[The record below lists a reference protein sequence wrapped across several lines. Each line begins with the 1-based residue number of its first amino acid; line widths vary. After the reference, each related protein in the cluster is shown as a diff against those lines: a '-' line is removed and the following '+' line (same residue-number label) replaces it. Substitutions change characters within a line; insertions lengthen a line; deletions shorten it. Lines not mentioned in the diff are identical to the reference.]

1 MKKYKC
7 IKSFL
12 VPEYDGDCF
21 ETGKTIKIK
30 VGQTYELDESGSTY
44 LSADIHLDCEDGSWL
59 EIGRETLEECFK
71 EVDLDE

>member
-7 IKSFL
+7 IKLFL

-21 ETGKTIKIK
+21 ETGKTIQIK
-30 VGQTYELDESGSTY
+30 AGQTYEMDESGSTY

-59 EIGRETLEECFK
+59 EIGRETLKEYFE
-71 EVDLDE
+71 EVDVDE